1 MDWKSTQATG
11 CQNSDRVASTQSVRG
26 PNSTESGATIDD
38 ALLISD
44 TERPH
49 FQKLTWVGHSGYTSP
64 GLGWG
69 AGILHGPMQIGIP
82 LSGSSWED
90 GKLIRGTT
98 CVLAGRLPPAQAADC
113 RATAPLELDR
123 AGCLLHDRG
132 FSLELFPPLVVY
144 PPRVFAKM
152 SRSLA

>member
-11 CQNSDRVASTQSVRG
+11 CQNSDRVAKKQELRG

-44 TERPH
+44 TECPH

-90 GKLIRGTT
+90 VKLIRGTT
-98 CVLAGRLPPAQAADC
+98 CVLAGRLPPGSGRRLSGHRPVGIRQG
-113 RATAPLELDR
+113 
-123 AGCLLHDRG
+123 GCLLHERA
-132 FSLELFPPLVVY
+132 FS
-144 PPRVFAKM
+144 
-152 SRSLA
+152 

>member
-1 MDWKSTQATG
+1 MAKTLWL
-11 CQNSDRVASTQSVRG
+11 RG
-26 PNSTESGATIDD
+26 PNSTACGATIDD

-90 GKLIRGTT
+90 VKLIRGTT
-98 CVLAGRLPPAQAADC
+98 CVLAGRLPPGSGPPFFRLWVLVCVALCKLGTHHAISRFGSRAIGDC
-113 RATAPLELDR
+113 CHFGPYSLLAHCGSSHRALSCCSF
-123 AGCLLHDRG
+123 GN
-132 FSLELFPPLVVY
+132 
-144 PPRVFAKM
+144 
-152 SRSLA
+152 